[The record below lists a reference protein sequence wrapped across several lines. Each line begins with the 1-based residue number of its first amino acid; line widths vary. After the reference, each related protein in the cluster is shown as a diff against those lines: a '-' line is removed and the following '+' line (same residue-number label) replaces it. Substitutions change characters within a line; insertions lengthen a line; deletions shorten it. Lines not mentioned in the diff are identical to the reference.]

1 MEALGNELQVHFLI
15 DATKARS
22 ESTAAATETED
33 LGDLASL
40 HMGEAKAE
48 GVARISP
55 HSDFK
60 AGQRVTFGVAV
71 DRIHFFDPDTGA
83 AIWS

>member
-22 ESTAAATETED
+22 ETTQAATETED
-33 LGDLASL
+33 LTDLTSL

-60 AGQRVTFGVAV
+60 AGQRVTFGVAT
-71 DRIHFFDPDTGA
+71 DALHFFDPDTGA
-83 AIWS
+83 AIWA